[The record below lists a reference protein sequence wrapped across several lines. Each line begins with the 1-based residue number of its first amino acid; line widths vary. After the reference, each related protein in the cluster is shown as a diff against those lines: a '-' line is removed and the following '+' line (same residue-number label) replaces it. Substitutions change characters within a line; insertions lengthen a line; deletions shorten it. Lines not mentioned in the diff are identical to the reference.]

1 MTKYVCTTPLRTPNH
16 AGISLCNLLVADYLS
31 IMLCNSSGLT
41 IGDLEPF
48 VEAEDQYRL
57 SPEDIFGLGCLL
69 GEISIGLRPEI
80 ESIDQL
86 WNIHDHLVSILD
98 IVSRAGGYM
107 ERRTN
112 MRASLGIPR
121 WPTNDKCRI
130 PGHLATSTTHI
141 QEPASHEKKHSAS
154 LLYIKINHPSCHAII
169 APLSTTRTPRSPSR
183 TPITKVSPHAPFNW
197 PLRFYQ
203 KALRY
208 YPAHVAGYRYVK
220 SSFLNT
226 QYRKS
231 HLTRPRLSSIS
242 SLPVPLLLPRYLAY
256 RICVMSFWLFQS
268 CPLPGVFGV
277 KVSVAGWY
285 AGLLFLGVWLLGDS
299 IANGLRLQGG
309 IMDII
314 AVTESG
320 ILVY

>member
-1 MTKYVCTTPLRTPNH
+1 MKRASIRWFFYVLLCLSLQRSSPINEALGCLACLVQYSVLTSASIASITEYGCTTPLQILNH
-16 AGISLCNLLVADYLS
+16 AGTSVHNFLVADYLS

-121 WPTNDKCRI
+121 
-130 PGHLATSTTHI
+130 
-141 QEPASHEKKHSAS
+141 
-154 LLYIKINHPSCHAII
+154 
-169 APLSTTRTPRSPSR
+169 
-183 TPITKVSPHAPFNW
+183 
-197 PLRFYQ
+197 
-203 KALRY
+203 
-208 YPAHVAGYRYVK
+208 
-220 SSFLNT
+220 
-226 QYRKS
+226 
-231 HLTRPRLSSIS
+231 
-242 SLPVPLLLPRYLAY
+242 
-256 RICVMSFWLFQS
+256 
-268 CPLPGVFGV
+268 
-277 KVSVAGWY
+277 
-285 AGLLFLGVWLLGDS
+285 
-299 IANGLRLQGG
+299 
-309 IMDII
+309 
-314 AVTESG
+314 
-320 ILVY
+320 